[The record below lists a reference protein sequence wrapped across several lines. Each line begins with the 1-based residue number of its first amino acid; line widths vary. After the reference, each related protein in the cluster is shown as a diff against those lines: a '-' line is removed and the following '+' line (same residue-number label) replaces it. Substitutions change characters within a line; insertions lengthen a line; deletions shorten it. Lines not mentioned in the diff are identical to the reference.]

1 VRGTTLIKFC
11 EPERLMVLIMP
22 MKIERLDKILANMG
36 YGTRKEVKLLVR
48 TGVVKIDGE
57 VVKKSDIKV
66 KPDAAIITVNDKQ
79 VVYKE
84 FIYLMLN
91 KPQGYISA
99 TNDKMHPTV
108 IDLVPDE
115 FVHYE
120 TFPVGR
126 LDIDTEGL
134 LLLTNDG
141 NLAHNLL
148 SPKKHV
154 PKTYFAQV
162 LYEVSDDDI
171 TAFEQGIILDDDYK
185 TLPAKLQKA
194 DDGYLVTIY
203 EGKFHQIKRMFEGVG
218 NKVTYLKRIKMGGLP
233 LDEALEL
240 GEMREITKEEM
251 DKLWI

>member
-1 VRGTTLIKFC
+1 
-11 EPERLMVLIMP
+11 

-36 YGTRKEVKLLVR
+36 YGTRKEVKTLVR
-48 TGVVKIDGE
+48 SGVVKIDGE
-57 VVKKSDIKV
+57 VVKTSDVKV
-66 KPDAAIITVNDKQ
+66 APDKAIITVNDKQ
-79 VVYKE
+79 VIYKE

-99 TNDKMHPTV
+99 THDKMHPTV

-115 FVHYE
+115 FMHYE

-141 NLAHNLL
+141 TLAHNLL

-162 LYEVSDDDI
+162 LHEVTSDDI
-171 TAFEQGIILDDDYK
+171 TAFEEGIELDDFT
-185 TLPAKLQKA
+185 TLPAKLKPSG
-194 DDGYLVTIY
+194 DGYLVTIY
-203 EGKFHQIKRMFEGVG
+203 EGKFHQIKRMFESVG

-233 LDEALEL
+233 LDEGLEL

-251 DKLWI
+251 EKLWI

>member
-1 VRGTTLIKFC
+1 
-11 EPERLMVLIMP
+11 

-36 YGTRKEVKLLVR
+36 YGTRKEVKILVR
-48 TGVVKIDGE
+48 TGVVKINGE
-57 VVKKSDIKV
+57 VVKTSDV
-66 KPDAAIITVNDKQ
+66 KIAPDEAILTVNDKQ
-79 VVYKE
+79 VIYKE

-99 TNDKMHPTV
+99 THDKIHPTV
-108 IDLVPDE
+108 VDLVPDE
-115 FVHYE
+115 FMHYE
-120 TFPVGR
+120 IFPVGR

-141 NLAHNLL
+141 TLAHNLL

-162 LYEVSDDDI
+162 LHEVTNDDI
-171 TAFEQGIILDDDYK
+171 IAFEKGIELEDF
-185 TLPAKLQKA
+185 TALPAKLKQTT
-194 DDGYLVTIY
+194 DGYLVTIY
-203 EGKFHQIKRMFEGVG
+203 EGKFHQVKRMFEAVG

-233 LDEALEL
+233 IDESLEL

-251 DKLWI
+251 EKLWI